1 MHALTL
7 FVLFNTLV
15 TEILINQSVRIN
27 NTWIQLLIYNSNFT
41 YDKYQATTMM
51 VLIRPFELIKA

>member
-1 MHALTL
+1 
-7 FVLFNTLV
+7 V